1 VAPGYWGRS
10 LGLRF
15 AIAASYVILIPA
27 GLLPMS
33 AAWWVVSGWG
43 LLAYSAAMLGIYLWR
58 GPILLLHR
66 NIGPFADTFFVTLA
80 VVALARPDYP
90 IWMGYVMIISALSV
104 FHSTRYMLAFS
115 LVTIAAYW
123 TGLVALDAMGRGDVS
138 WQIAIVVSIMAAF
151 TAFNSDVIATSNR
164 KLHDLVQ
171 KSAHTDPLTGL
182 DNRRRFRQ
190 ILDSH
195 DTPESCPLAVLMYDV
210 DNFKQLNESRGH
222 VHADT
227 VLVRVA
233 EELSAIFR
241 GADTVARYGGDE
253 LVVLAH
259 VNSIADALDLAER
272 SLIEINERTDVT
284 LSVGVAVYPISADTI
299 EGALREADDALGRA
313 KRAGKARAVT
323 AA

>member
-1 VAPGYWGRS
+1 MKLWRPPLRNQRAPATAGAAAASEAHTLHAAGEPSVAPGYWSRS

-33 AAWWVVSGWG
+33 TVWWVASGWS
-43 LLAYSAAMLGIYLWR
+43 LLAYSAAMLAIYLWR
-58 GPILLLHR
+58 GPVLLLHR
-66 NIGPFADTFFVTLA
+66 NLAPFADTFFVTLA
-80 VVALARPDYP
+80 IVALARPDYP

-104 FHSTRYMLAFS
+104 FHSTRYLVTFS

-123 TGLVALDAMGRGDVS
+123 ASLVVLDAAGRGDVS
-138 WQIAIVVSIMAAF
+138 WQIAVVVSIMAAF

-171 KSAHTDPLTGL
+171 KSALTGL

-195 DTPESCPLAVLMYDV
+195 EVPESCPLAVLMYDI

-253 LVVLAH
+253 LASSRTSTPSPTH
-259 VNSIADALDLAER
+259 STWR
-272 SLIEINERTDVT
+272 S
-284 LSVGVAVYPISADTI
+284 
-299 EGALREADDALGRA
+299 
-313 KRAGKARAVT
+313 